1 MHRDDSAL
9 TKRGF
14 TVNRSASGRHCDS
27 AITSITLPS
36 VPTPARFHRR
46 SLVLFYS
53 MTSPSRFFLLLLTA
67 LFSAVIAPADASDQ
81 TVERAA
87 LWSYNFTTLLE
98 NRVQVS
104 VKNGV
109 VTLTGTAHDRDLRSL
124 ASDTVLGIPEV
135 TAVNNQIVV
144 ETSVPEYSDTWVAL
158 KLRNCLL
165 ARGGFD
171 ARLIEIAVKNQVA
184 TLTGT
189 VESAEQ
195 RELVEKHAGE
205 LPWVRAVKNELVV
218 AAALPA
224 STTAQPAVD
233 DASLAALLRYTLAH
247 ERLITSSRIKVAA
260 LHGAVHIT
268 GHADSEAEQALILA
282 HVRSIRGVVSVQNE
296 MVVRR

>member
-1 MHRDDSAL
+1 M
-9 TKRGF
+9 
-14 TVNRSASGRHCDS
+14 
-27 AITSITLPS
+27 SITLPS

-144 ETSVPEYSDTWVAL
+144 ETTVPEYSDTWVAL

-205 LPWVRAVKNELVV
+205 LPWVRAIKNELVI
-218 AAALPA
+218 AALPA